1 MYADNN
7 TQHTFSFNADN
18 CMVVK
23 TELRVF
29 PATVMVQLSR
39 GENLI
44 KMLGGT
50 INITILKSKF

>member
-1 MYADNN
+1 
-7 TQHTFSFNADN
+7 
-18 CMVVK
+18 MVVK